1 MKNVK
6 DQVYKALSKKFE
18 NVTDSYPENFT
29 DLPAVQLMEEENKV
43 YEHTKQ
49 GEQKAYIRYRIDIWN
64 NKSTSE
70 AALAADEAIAELG
83 LVRTSCQ
90 DAADPS
96 KMKHKVMRYE
106 GIVDMH
112 SENVYW
118 TN

>member
-6 DQVYKALSKKFE
+6 DQVYKALSQKFK
-18 NVTDSYPENFT
+18 NVTDSYPENFAN
-29 DLPAVQLMEEENKV
+29 LPAVQLTEEENKV

-49 GEQKAYIRYRIDIWN
+49 GERKAYIRYRIDIWDS
-64 NKSTSE
+64 KSTSE
-70 AALAADEAIAELG
+70 DALAADEAIAALG
-83 LVRTSCQ
+83 LVRINCQ
-90 DAADPS
+90 DVADPS

-106 GIVDMH
+106 AIIDMN